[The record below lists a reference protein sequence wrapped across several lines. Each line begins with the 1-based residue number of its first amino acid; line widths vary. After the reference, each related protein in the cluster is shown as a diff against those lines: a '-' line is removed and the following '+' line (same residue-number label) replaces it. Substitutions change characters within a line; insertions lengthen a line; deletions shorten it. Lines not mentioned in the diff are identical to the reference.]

1 MHFATLDTSIK
12 DISQLDSAKQSK
24 SKLIADMVNSIEK
37 TISPLKN
44 QKQIQKSKKKIT
56 KVLTVVPTGKR

>member
-44 QKQIQKSKKKIT
+44 QKQIMI
-56 KVLTVVPTGKR
+56 